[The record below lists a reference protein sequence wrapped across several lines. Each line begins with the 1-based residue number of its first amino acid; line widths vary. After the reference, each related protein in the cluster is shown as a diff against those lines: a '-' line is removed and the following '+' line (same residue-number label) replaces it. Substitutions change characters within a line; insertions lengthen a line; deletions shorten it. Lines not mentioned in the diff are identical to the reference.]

1 LVGGL
6 KVITV
11 GGGRVVIVPV
21 PCTDVGPIGKVTGR
35 AKYKTL
41 EQSPQNVDSERT
53 KIGVPRTE
61 LCTFGEWCE
70 YGIVYVYG
78 LTPQNVDS
86 ERTEEG
92 ARVERDL
99 CVAGHVS
106 PPSGVVINRL

>member
-1 LVGGL
+1 MLL
-6 KVITV
+6 
-11 GGGRVVIVPV
+11 
-21 PCTDVGPIGKVTGR
+21 GPNSMLFMKRMPLPPTR
-35 AKYKTL
+35 RSNRLTPTYKTL

-53 KIGVPRTE
+53 EISVPRTE
-61 LCTFGEWCE
+61 LCTLGEWCE
-70 YGIVYVYG
+70 YGIVHVYG

-106 PPSGVVINRL
+106 PPSGVVTNRL